1 MSMRNVLGSERATRN
16 APPFGPST
24 WVLAGRPA
32 TCVTAA
38 ASDSVAR
45 IETVDSSAAESA
57 PHLKSLSKLAFQ
69 VVLGAFGR
77 GQDLADLEEIEGAVG
92 ADLGSNQDV
101 GRQRL
106 ELLARHRM
114 EQELRRPGHRLQRI
128 GH

>member
-1 MSMRNVLGSERATRN
+1 MSRTRSPSRRAWSRSMSMRKGSGSDRATRN
-16 APPFGPST
+16 APPLGLST

-45 IETVDSSAAESA
+45 QQTVDSSVAASA
-57 PHLKSLSKLAFQ
+57 PLLNALSELAFQ

-92 ADLGSNQDV
+92 SDLGSNQDV
-101 GRQRL
+101 GRDR
-106 ELLARHRM
+106 
-114 EQELRRPGHRLQRI
+114 
-128 GH
+128 